1 MANTQQ
7 LTLENVR
14 VIFPN
19 FGGRVT
25 DHNKL
30 GSREFSAL
38 LDPEV
43 GAELASQGWNVKF
56 PAEDKPNQNT
66 FLPVTLSNG
75 PTVQPWIK
83 IVLVNNGHGTIVQPD
98 DVEQL
103 AMLDNVTPGARA
115 NLILNPYNW
124 TVGSSSGIKAYVK
137 KIYIYLDDVDPEF
150 APHMEEFERDINYL

>member
-14 VIFPN
+14 IIFPN

-43 GAELASQGWNVKF
+43 GAELASQGWNVKS

-83 IVLVNNGHGTIVQPD
+83 IVLVSNGHGTIVQPD

-103 AMLDNVTPGARA
+103 AMLDNVIPGARA

-124 TVGSSSGIKAYVK
+124 TVGGNSGIKAYVK

-150 APHMEEFERDINYL
+150 TPHMEDFERDINYL